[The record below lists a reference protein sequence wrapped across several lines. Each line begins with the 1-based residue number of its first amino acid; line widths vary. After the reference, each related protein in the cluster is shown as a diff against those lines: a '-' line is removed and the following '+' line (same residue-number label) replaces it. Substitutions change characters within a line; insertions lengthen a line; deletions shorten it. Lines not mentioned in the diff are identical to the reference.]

1 MGKEIFRPEGV
12 YAAML
17 TPFDESGKVNGPI
30 LRKMVDFLIEKKI
43 DGLYPVSSVGEF
55 VHLTPDENME
65 IMDIVVDQARGRVPV
80 VPGVSASCAEK
91 SLILA
96 KHAEK
101 IGCKGVVACPPY
113 YFAVSQEIVEKH
125 FEIIADAISISVVLY
140 NIPFATTKISYDV
153 VKRLSRRENI
163 VALKDSSGSMADIV
177 HFMDKIR
184 IIGEDLSLLLGREEI
199 FFPAL
204 MMGAKGCMVAS
215 GCILPEIMIK
225 MYKCFKQ
232 GKYDEAR
239 DLQFS
244 ILVFLRAMWSL
255 TMPIGFKAAME
266 LRGFPM
272 GPFKQPLSEA
282 EQYTYQIT
290 RSRMEKLLKPL
301 LERIEKIEKE
311 EKAERVA
318 T

>member
-1 MGKEIFRPEGV
+1 MGNKFFKPEGV

-17 TPFDESGKVNGPI
+17 TPFDEAGKVNETV
-30 LRKMVDFLIEKKI
+30 LRKMVDFLIDKGI

-55 VHLTPDENME
+55 VHLTLEENMG
-65 IMDIVVDQARGRVPV
+65 IMDVCVDQAKGRVPV

-91 SLILA
+91 AVILA

-101 IGCKGVVACPPY
+101 IGCRGVVACAPY
-113 YFAVSQEIVEKH
+113 YFTVSQEIVEKH
-125 FEIIADAISISVVLY
+125 FEIIADSINVSVVLY
-140 NIPFATTKISYDV
+140 NIPFAANKITYDV
-153 VKRLSRRENI
+153 VKRLSRRENV

-215 GCILPEIMIK
+215 ACILPEIMIE

-232 GKYDEAR
+232 GRYDEAR
-239 DLQFS
+239 ELQFS
-244 ILVFLRAMWSL
+244 ILILLRAMWSL

-266 LRGFPM
+266 LRGFSM
-272 GPFKQPLSEA
+272 GPFKQPLSDA

-290 RSRMEKLLKPL
+290 KSRIEKLLNPI

-311 EKAERVA
+311 EKAVA
-318 T
+318 

>member
-1 MGKEIFRPEGV
+1 MGNKIFRPEGV

-17 TPFDESGKVNGPI
+17 TPFDERGKVNETV
-30 LRKMVDFLIEKKI
+30 LRKLVDFLIDKGI

-55 VHLTPDENME
+55 VHLSPEENMK
-65 IMDIVVDQARGRVPV
+65 IMDIVIDQAKRRVPV
-80 VPGVSASCAEK
+80 VPGVSSSCAEK
-91 SLILA
+91 SLVLA

-125 FEIIADAISISVVLY
+125 FEIIADAINISVVLY
-140 NIPFATTKISYDV
+140 NIPFTTTKITYDV
-153 VKRLSRRENI
+153 VKRLSRRENV

-215 GCILPEIMIK
+215 GCILPEIMGK
-225 MYKCFKQ
+225 MYKCFKE

-239 DLQFS
+239 EIQFS
-244 ILVFLRAMWSL
+244 ILILMRAMWSL
-255 TMPIGFKAAME
+255 PMPIGFKVTME

-272 GPFKQPLSEA
+272 GPFKQPLSDA
-282 EQYTYQIT
+282 EQFIYLTT
-290 RSRMEKLLKPL
+290 KSRIEKLLQPL
-301 LERIEKIEKE
+301 LERSEKIEKE
-311 EKAERVA
+311 EKEFVKK
-318 T
+318 

>member
-1 MGKEIFRPEGV
+1 MGSDIFRPEGV

-17 TPFDESGKVNGPI
+17 TPFDEEGKVNKTV
-30 LRKMVDFLIEKKI
+30 LRQIVDFLINKEI

-55 VHLTPDENME
+55 VHLTLEENME
-65 IMDIVVDQARGRVPV
+65 IMDVCVDQARGRVPV

-91 SLILA
+91 AVILA

-101 IGCKGVVACPPY
+101 IGCKGVVACAPY
-113 YFAVSQEIVEKH
+113 YFTVSQEIVEKH
-125 FEIIADAISISVVLY
+125 FEIIADSINIPVVLY
-140 NIPFATTKISYDV
+140 NIPFAANKITYDV
-153 VKRLSRRENI
+153 VKRLSRRENV

-215 GCILPEIMIK
+215 ACILPEIMIE
-225 MYKCFKQ
+225 MYKCFKE
-232 GKYDEAR
+232 GRYDEAR
-239 DLQFS
+239 ELQFS
-244 ILVFLRAMWSL
+244 ILILLRAMWSL

-272 GPFKQPLSEA
+272 GPFKQPLSDA

-290 RSRMEKLLKPL
+290 KSRIEKLLKPI
-301 LERIEKIEKE
+301 LERIERIEKE
-311 EKAERVA
+311 KKAVA
-318 T
+318 

>member
-1 MGKEIFRPEGV
+1 MVKDIFKPEGV

-17 TPFDESGKVNGPI
+17 TPFDEKGKVNEPV
-30 LRKMVDFLIEKKI
+30 LRKMVDFLIDKGI

-55 VHLTPDENME
+55 VHLSTEENME
-65 IMDIVVDQARGRVPV
+65 IMDIVVDQTKGRVPV

-101 IGCKGVVACPPY
+101 IGCQGVVACPPY

-125 FEIIADAISISVVLY
+125 FEIIADAIGISVVLY

-153 VKRLSRRENI
+153 VKRLSRRENV

-215 GCILPEIMIK
+215 GCILPEIMKK
-225 MYKCFKQ
+225 MYKCFKE

-239 DLQFS
+239 ELQFS
-244 ILVFLRAMWSL
+244 ILVLLRAMWSL
-255 TMPIGFKAAME
+255 PMPIGFKAAME

-272 GPFKQPLSEA
+272 GPFKQPLSDA
-282 EQYTYQIT
+282 EQFTYSMIK
-290 RSRMEKLLKPL
+290 SRMEKLMKPL
-301 LERIEKIEKE
+301 LERSEKIEKE
-311 EKAERVA
+311 EKAAVA
-318 T
+318 